1 MINKKTLLST
11 GIKVLNWLKSLSK
24 KENMLV
30 LNYSDLMD
38 FALIKNLKLAL
49 PMYRFNLYKIFIT
62 LRIL

>member
-38 FALIKNLKLAL
+38 FALIKNLKL
-49 PMYRFNLYKIFIT
+49 MYRFNLYKIFIT
-62 LRIL
+62 LMIL